1 MKRCI
6 MVMFDSLNRHM
17 LSPYN
22 PEAWIKAP
30 NFKRL
35 AEKSVTFDTSYV
47 CSMPC
52 MPARRDFHTGR
63 PNFLHTGWGPIE
75 PFDDSVPEM
84 LKNAGVHTHLTTDH
98 YHYFEDGGATYHN
111 RYSTWELYRGQEGD
125 PFYGMVREP
134 DIPKNYN
141 GKGRIQDWIN
151 RTQFKEDADYPQTK
165 TFDAGLRF
173 IDQNQADDSW
183 FLQIECFDPHEP
195 FTTDPKWKELYPS
208 PDIDGVFDWPA
219 YEEVKETPEQVE
231 HAKCNYAALVSK
243 CDASLGAIMDKMDE
257 YSMWDDT
264 MLIVWTD
271 HGFLLG
277 EHGKWAKNW
286 SILYEQ
292 IAHTPFFIWD
302 PRAPETAGSHRK
314 SLVQPAIDLGPTLL
328 SFFDQEP
335 TKDMLGHSL
344 HDVIMEDKPVRDAAI
359 FGYHGK
365 RVNITDGRY
374 LYFRSPEQSGECNS
388 YTLMPTQMRGFK
400 PGLESAT
407 LSDPFSFT
415 KGQPLLKLSGEV
427 QHANRE
433 DNESSMLYDLASDP
447 EQNHAITDKTVEE
460 RLIQRMKKLMQDCD
474 APQEQY
480 ARMGI

>member
-17 LSPYN
+17 LTPYN
-22 PEAWIKAP
+22 AEAWIKAP
-30 NFKRL
+30 NFQRL
-35 AEKSVTFDTSYV
+35 AERSATFDTSYV

-75 PFDDSVPEM
+75 PYDDSVPEM
-84 LKNAGVHTHLTTDH
+84 LKNAGVHSHLATDH
-98 YHYFEDGGATYHN
+98 YHYLEDGGATYHN
-111 RYSTWELYRGQEGD
+111 RYSTWECYRGQEGD
-125 PFYGMVREP
+125 PFYGMVG
-134 DIPKNYN
+134 DLSVPKHFN
-141 GKGRIQDWIN
+141 GKGRKQDWVN
-151 RTQFKEDADYPQTK
+151 RTQIKEDADYPQTK

-173 IDQNQADDSW
+173 IDQNQTEDSW

-195 FTTDPKWKELYPS
+195 FTTDPKWQKLYPS

-219 YEEVKETPEQVE
+219 YDEVKETPDQVE
-231 HAKCNYAALVSK
+231 AAKCNYAALVSK

-257 YSMWDDT
+257 HSMWDDT

-271 HGFLLG
+271 HGYLLG

-302 PRAPETAGSHRK
+302 PRSPETAGLHRK

-328 SFFDQEP
+328 DYFGLKKTP
-335 TKDMLGHSL
+335 DMLGHSL
-344 HDVIMEDKPVRDAAI
+344 SEVISDDKPVRDAAI

-374 LYFRSPEQSGECNS
+374 LYFRCPEETGDCYS
-388 YTLMPTQMRGFK
+388 YTLMPTNMRGFK
-400 PGLESAT
+400 PDIDSAE
-407 LSDPFSFT
+407 LCDPFSFT
-415 KGQPLLKLSGEV
+415 KGHRLLKIGKPGGKRNDDSAPDSL
-427 QHANRE
+427 
-433 DNESSMLYDLASDP
+433 LYDLASDP
-447 EQNHAITDKTVEE
+447 EQKHAITDESVEN
-460 RLIQRMKKLMQDCD
+460 RLVQRMKELMQDCD
-474 APQEQY
+474 APSEQY
-480 ARMGI
+480 ARMGL